1 VINLPLKQATQQ
13 IEEAGLTV
21 DVRKAPSDT
30 VRRGRVMAQDP
41 DPLTLVDPGSAVI
54 LTVST
59 GPSDVV
65 VPYVIGKDKD
75 EARQI
80 LEDAGLD
87 VKLVK
92 EKSDEPRDVV
102 IRTDPEPAQAASKGS
117 LVTVYYSAGPQ
128 EVPSVVGMQQDRAT
142 RVLENAGFVVD
153 VTYDSTTVAEKG
165 QVLKQSP
172 EAYTEQPQGTRVVI
186 TVSSYEA
193 PSPTETPSET
203 TAPPS
208 PTASESTPGTGLG
221 Q

>member
-1 VINLPLKQATQQ
+1 
-13 IEEAGLTV
+13 
-21 DVRKAPSDT
+21 
-30 VRRGRVMAQDP
+30 M
-41 DPLTLVDPGSAVI
+41 
-54 LTVST
+54 
-59 GPSDVV
+59 
-65 VPYVIGKDKD
+65 PYVIGKDKD

-102 IRTDPEPAQAASKGS
+102 VRTDPEPAQDASKGS

-128 EVPSVVGMQQDRAT
+128 EVPSVVGMQQGRAT
-142 RVLENAGFVVD
+142 SVLEKAGFVVD
-153 VTYDSTTVAEKG
+153 VTYDSTTVAQKG

-186 TVSSYEA
+186 TVSSYEEPSPSPT
-193 PSPTETPSET
+193 PSPTESTPVS
-203 TAPPS
+203 PSPS
-208 PTASESTPGTGLG
+208 PTGSTDGPLG